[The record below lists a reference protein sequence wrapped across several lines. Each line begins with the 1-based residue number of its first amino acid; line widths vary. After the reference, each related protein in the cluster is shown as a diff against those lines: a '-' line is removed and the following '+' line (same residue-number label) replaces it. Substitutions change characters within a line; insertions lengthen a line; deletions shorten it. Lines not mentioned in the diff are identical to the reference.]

1 MNGKRNTL
9 FGTPLLLVLAH
20 TLVAPD
26 PVGAGSVTWTV
37 DPALSSVQLT
47 IPDQPVNVTNIGTIT
62 VRMRDANS
70 TSAWTDAGGR
80 RASVQGTILTD
91 YVDGTSIQFISGG
104 HNLSALEQV
113 NLRPNPADWDPATTN
128 YVGTSTAPAAFGAR
142 VRGTYSFLTFDVA
155 YIAFRN
161 VRFDIAS
168 EIVPI
173 PGGALA
179 GGQTRFGISSATA
192 DTDGLELPLG
202 FGQPVP
208 DLVGAQMSP
217 IVDTNSSPGT
227 IQNLGGSNRKL
238 TYNINTPIVIDV
250 QGTMLTGTAAGQIV
264 AYGTVQGSPT
274 LRIWRVGADSVGIA
288 WPATATGFTLQQN
301 GDLST
306 SNWTAVDVLPDVV
319 GNEWQAII
327 PVTPGNA
334 FYRLSSQ

>member
-1 MNGKRNTL
+1 VNGKQNTC
-9 FGTPLLLVLAH
+9 FGTSLLLVLAH
-20 TLVAPD
+20 ALLAPN
-26 PVGAGSVTWTV
+26 PAGAGSVTWTV

-62 VRMRDANS
+62 IRMRDANS
-70 TSAWTDAGGR
+70 TTAWTDAGGR

-91 YVDGTSIQFISGG
+91 YVDGTSIHFISGG

-142 VRGTYSFLTFDVA
+142 VRGTYTFLTFDVA
-155 YIAFRN
+155 FIAFRN

-173 PGGALA
+173 PGGFLA

-217 IVDTNSSPGT
+217 IVDTNGSPGT

-238 TYNINTPIVIDV
+238 TCNISTPIMIDV
-250 QGTMLTGTAAGQIV
+250 QGTMLTGTATGQIV
-264 AYGTVQGSPT
+264 AYGTVQESPR
-274 LRIWRVGADSVGIA
+274 LRIWRVGAASVGIA
-288 WPATATGFTLQQN
+288 WPATATGFILQQN
-301 GDLST
+301 ADLST
-306 SNWTAVDVLPDVV
+306 SNWTAVNVLPDVV
-319 GNEWQAII
+319 GDEQQVII